1 MSEEYQIEDE
11 IEKFREEFDPLYK
24 DVQNRIK
31 DKVITKF
38 LLTIQQQ
45 NKELSELRKENTLL
59 KNQLTY
65 IKAYTPKQIRF

>member
-38 LLTIQQQ
+38 L
-45 NKELSELRKENTLL
+45 
-59 KNQLTY
+59 
-65 IKAYTPKQIRF
+65 